1 MSHAAIPTAPS
12 LSPSG
17 SAARAAAEPMGPA
30 DPLSVSPVAARV
42 LSGSGRRSFRR
53 MSPQGGRQCEVAV
66 TLGVLRFPSGT
77 PIDLSLGGCAL
88 RYLGGELPRGTAARV
103 ELGLPGVNVLLDAVV
118 AWSGDQ
124 RLGLAFLPG
133 APLEAAWLPLQAYL
147 LGLAEADSVA
157 A

>member
-1 MSHAAIPTAPS
+1 MTHAAIPTAPS
-12 LSPSG
+12 P
-17 SAARAAAEPMGPA
+17 SAARAAADLSGAA

-53 MSPQGGRQCEVAV
+53 VRPQGGRSCEVAV

-88 RYLGGELPRGTAARV
+88 RYLGGALPRGTAARV

-118 AWSGDQ
+118 AWCDED

-147 LGLAEADSVA
+147 LGLVEVDEAA